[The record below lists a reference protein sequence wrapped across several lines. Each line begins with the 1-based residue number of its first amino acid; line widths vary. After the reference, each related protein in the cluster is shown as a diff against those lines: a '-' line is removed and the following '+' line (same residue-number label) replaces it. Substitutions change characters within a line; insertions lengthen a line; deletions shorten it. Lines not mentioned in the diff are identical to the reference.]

1 MPKRHH
7 GELEALVKRVRAFN
21 RFYTRQIG
29 LLNEGLYGSRF
40 SLTEVR
46 VLFEIWRRNETTA
59 TVVLGELGLDAGYLS
74 RMLRRFEQARLI
86 HRRRSK
92 ADGRQNLISLTA
104 RGLKAFLPLEAHAD
118 ADVGQMLK
126 GLSAMQH
133 KTLVRAMAA
142 VQGLLSRRDH
152 R

>member
-1 MPKRHH
+1 MHNRRLSGWPN
-7 GELEALVKRVRAFN
+7 LVARVRAFN

-59 TVVLGELGLDAGYLS
+59 TVVLNELGLDAGYLS
-74 RMLRRFEQARLI
+74 RMLQRFERAWLI

-92 ADGRQNLISLTA
+92 ADGRQIHLSLTA
-104 RGLKAFLPLEAHAD
+104 QGRRAFLPLEARAD
-118 ADVGQMLK
+118 AEVAHMLGK
-126 GLSAMQH
+126 LTALKRRRLVQAMSAVREILS
-133 KTLVRAMAA
+133 
-142 VQGLLSRRDH
+142 GPEH